1 MSPRERTLLRKD
13 VSLFT
18 RKETC
23 EVWRGGGKEALLFS
37 TAKSFPS
44 TRWRLWCHQEL
55 HNLEIVCF
63 FTLELCSLIP
73 CCGTGHSSALDFQT
87 SLFLTGTMPGQSTGN
102 FAALTLREFR
112 CRQGVGDVVH
122 VSRSAPS
129 EAVWNGQDNHGDP
142 PL

>member
-1 MSPRERTLLRKD
+1 MEGRRERSTLVFHCQVL
-13 VSLFT
+13 
-18 RKETC
+18 
-23 EVWRGGGKEALLFS
+23 
-37 TAKSFPS
+37 P
-44 TRWRLWCHQEL
+44 L
-55 HNLEIVCF
+55 HEMEIVVSPGIAQLGDRVLF
-63 FTLELCSLIP
+63 HSGIVSLIP